1 MNVALGNFHHALLQ
15 LSRLR
20 FGEMNIE
27 EAVRDIVQTMHTVF
41 SVDGAGLMLVDADQ
55 HLRSVAASDERL
67 AHLEELQIRHQEGP
81 CVEAFDTKE
90 LVGVEDLESDGRWPA
105 FREAAVARRVRAVL

>member
-1 MNVALGNFHHALLQ
+1 LMNVSLHDVHQALVQ

-27 EAVRDIVQTMHTVF
+27 EALREIVQTTHTMF

-55 HLRSVAASDERL
+55 HLRNVAASDERF
-67 AHLEELQIRHQEGP
+67 AHLEDLQIRHQEGP
-81 CVEAFDTKE
+81 CVDAFDAKE
-90 LVGVEDLESDGRWPA
+90 LVGVEDLANWISWLYRFCPS
-105 FREAAVARRVRAVL
+105 V